1 MPSVFIKHCLT
12 GWQTSTTNG
21 KQPIA
26 ELQGLFGNDAE
37 RDARLDLLRYQRQ
50 ELESLGLDRDDI
62 RNIDEEHARQANA
75 GRLLESSR
83 QGLERLDA
91 DEGPSAS
98 ALLNQTLDELGELAA
113 LDSGLEE
120 TTQLLGEAAVLIKE
134 GTDSLRQ
141 YAERLDID
149 PQRLQ
154 WLEQRIGILHDLARK
169 HRCKPEDLPAVAA
182 GICKELDSIE
192 HADEHREALQ
202 ARLAALQQDYLDCTR
217 QLTAKRTRTAKA
229 FGKKITDAMQTLGMA
244 GGVFSVRVNPRA
256 GKAFQPPGN
265 GRHRIHGQREHRSAC
280 TAHEQGGLGWRTVAH
295 QPVHPGDFGRQRHHP
310 DIDI

>member
-1 MPSVFIKHCLT
+1 MT
-12 GWQTSTTNG
+12 GWQRIYNEW
-21 KQPIA
+21 KAANA
-26 ELQGLFGNDAE
+26 ELQGMFGNDAE

-50 ELESLGLDRDDI
+50 ELESLGLDTEDI

-98 ALLNQTLDELGELAA
+98 SLLNQTLDELSELAT

-120 TTQLLGEAAVLIKE
+120 TVQLLGEAAVLIKE

-169 HRCKPEDLPAVAA
+169 HRCNPEDLPVIEAD
-182 GICKELDSIE
+182 IRKELDSIE

-202 ARLAALQQDYLDCTR
+202 ARLASAAAGLPGLCQAVNRKTYPHRKGIR
-217 QLTAKRTRTAKA
+217 QGNYRRHA
-229 FGKKITDAMQTLGMA
+229 DARHGRRCVL
-244 GGVFSVRVNPRA
+244 RA
-256 GKAFQPPGN
+256 RQSPCRK
-265 GRHRIHGQREHRSAC
+265 
-280 TAHEQGGLGWRTVAH
+280 GL
-295 QPVHPGDFGRQRHHP
+295 
-310 DIDI
+310 